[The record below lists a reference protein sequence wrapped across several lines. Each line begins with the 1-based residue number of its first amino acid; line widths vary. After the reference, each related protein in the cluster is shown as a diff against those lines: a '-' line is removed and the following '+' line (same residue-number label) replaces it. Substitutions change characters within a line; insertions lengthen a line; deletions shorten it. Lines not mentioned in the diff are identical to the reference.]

1 MNKTIRKTVKTR
13 ANYLCEYCL
22 SSEYFSPDPFE
33 CDHIIAASRGGADD
47 VSNLALSC
55 SGCNGSKS
63 DAIEAIDPASGV
75 LVPLYNPRMDVWAT
89 HFSWNE
95 QFTLLV
101 GISPVGRAT
110 IAKLKLNRPSVVN
123 LRMILIQLGELPFDI
138 LPL

>member
-1 MNKTIRKTVKTR
+1 MNKAVRKTVKTR

-33 CDHIIAASRGGADD
+33 CDHIRATSRGGSND

-55 SGCNGSKS
+55 SGCNGYKS

-75 LVPLYNPRMDVWAT
+75 LVRLYNPRIDVWAT

-95 QFTLLV
+95 SFTLLV
-101 GISPVGRAT
+101 GISPIGRAT
-110 IAKLKLNRPSVVN
+110 IAKLRLNRPSVVN
-123 LRMILIQLGELPFDI
+123 LRRILIQLGELPFDI